1 MRGLITGGAG
11 FIGSH
16 LCQEL
21 LARGQEVTVLD
32 DLSTGSMANISRLKN
47 NTHFHYVIDSVMNR
61 PLLAELVDDSDV
73 VFHLAAA
80 VGVRLIVESPVRPC
94 TPMFVP
100 PNSCSTPPPRRRK
113 KSAMARNSS
122 SALEQA

>member
-1 MRGLITGGAG
+1 MHGLITSGAG

-47 NTHFHYVIDSVMNR
+47 NTHFHYVID
-61 PLLAELVDDSDV
+61 
-73 VFHLAAA
+73 
-80 VGVRLIVESPVRPC
+80 
-94 TPMFVP
+94 
-100 PNSCSTPPPRRRK
+100 
-113 KSAMARNSS
+113 
-122 SALEQA
+122 